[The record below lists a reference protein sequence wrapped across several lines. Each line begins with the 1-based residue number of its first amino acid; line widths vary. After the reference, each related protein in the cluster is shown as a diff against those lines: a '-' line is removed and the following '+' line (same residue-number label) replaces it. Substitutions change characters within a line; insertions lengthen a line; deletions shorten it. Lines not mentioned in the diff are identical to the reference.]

1 MAQYDSYKSS
11 GIEWIGDIPSHW
23 EFRKFNHICRIITDF
38 VASGSFAD
46 LRENVQYLSEPDYAM
61 LVRTTD
67 LANPDINEGRV
78 YISKESYTFLSNS
91 NLFGGEVI
99 LPNVGSVGSV
109 YMVPQNLYERMSL
122 APNSIMFKTK
132 YSDRFYF
139 YYFLSFPGNKT
150 LVDLAQSTTLAKFNK
165 TDLRAIRVLFPSPS
179 EQKSIADYLDTE
191 CKKID
196 DLIAKEEKMVSLLE
210 EARQSIIAK
219 AITKGINPDSE
230 MKESGVFWIG
240 ATPKSWTVKRLRF
253 TGELKNGLTYTP
265 SDICSEE
272 EGILV
277 LRSSNIQNNKLSF
290 DDNVY
295 VKKYDNRLLVE
306 QGDVIICSRNGSL
319 SLVGKSVYIDS
330 PIKATFGA
338 FMLRYRSC
346 ENTEYAYYMVSTAVK
361 MYKALFSTTTVNQLI
376 IGDFKD
382 MVVSIPPLEEQQRIV
397 SYIKDNTSWIE
408 NKIAMSKKQIDLLKE
423 YKQSLITEV
432 VTGKRKV
439 C

>member
-1 MAQYDSYKSS
+1 MNTYDKYIES
-11 GIEWIGDIPSHW
+11 GIEWLGKVPSHW
-23 EFRKFNHICRIITDF
+23 KIKRGKYVTKLLSGFPFNSDLFSTDEADMPLIRIRDIMNTSTESF
-38 VASGSFAD
+38 YSGSYPSAYIIRKGDVLVGMDGDF
-46 LRENVQYLSEPDYAM
+46 NVAIWNGPDGLLNQRVCKVDDVPGYSARYAYYV
-61 LVRTTD
+61 LPRP
-67 LANPDINEGRV
+67 LKCINDV
-78 YISKESYTFLSNS
+78 TY
-91 NLFGGEVI
+91 
-99 LPNVGSVGSV
+99 
-109 YMVPQNLYERMSL
+109 
-122 APNSIMFKTK
+122 
-132 YSDRFYF
+132 
-139 YYFLSFPGNKT
+139 
-150 LVDLAQSTTLAKFNK
+150 STTVKHLSTFDIYREYLPVPPMK
-165 TDLRAIRVLFPSPS
+165 
-179 EQKSIADYLDTE
+179 EQEAIADYLDAE

-196 DLIAKEEKMVSLLE
+196 ELIAKEEKRVSLLE
-210 EARQSIIAK
+210 EARQSIITR

-240 ATPKSWTVKRLRF
+240 TTPKSWTVKRIRF
-253 TGELKNGLTYTP
+253 TGESKNGLTYKP
-265 SDICSEE
+265 SDICPEE

-277 LRSSNIQNNKLSF
+277 LRSSNIQNSKLSF

-295 VKKYDNRLLVE
+295 VKKYDSRLLVE

-346 ENTEYAYYMVSTAVK
+346 ENKEYAYYMVSTAVK

-382 MVVSIPPLEEQQRIV
+382 MEVSVPPLEEQQRIV
-397 SYIKDNTSWIE
+397 LYIKDNTSSLE
-408 NKIAMSKKQIDLLKE
+408 NRIATSIKQINLLKE

>member
-1 MAQYDSYKSS
+1 MTGYSKYKYS
-11 GIEWIGDIPSHW
+11 GFSWIGDIPEHW
-23 EFRKFNHICRIITDF
+23 SVKRTKY
-38 VASGSFAD
+38 VASLYNGDSLNDDQKNAYSDFSESDETLPYIASKDIEKDSCTVDYVNGTRIPRKEKNTNGRPFAKAPSGSSLLCIEGGSAGRKRCIID
-46 LRENVQYLSEPDYAM
+46 REVNFVNKLCCFVPK
-61 LVRTTD
+61 
-67 LANPDINEGRV
+67 INGRFLFY
-78 YISKESYTFLSNS
+78 YICSHPYWENFK
-91 NLFGGEVI
+91 
-99 LPNVGSVGSV
+99 
-109 YMVPQNLYERMSL
+109 QNLQGM
-122 APNSIMFKTK
+122 IGGVTVTK
-132 YSDRFYF
+132 
-139 YYFLSFPGNKT
+139 LSTFPIPIPP
-150 LVDLAQSTTLAKFNK
+150 DE
-165 TDLRAIRVLFPSPS
+165 
-179 EQKSIADYLDTE
+179 EQKAIADYLDTE

-196 DLIAKEEKMVSLLE
+196 DLIAKEEKRVSLLE
-210 EARQSIIAK
+210 EARQAIIAK

-253 TGELKNGLTYTP
+253 TGESKNGLTYTP

>member
-1 MAQYDSYKSS
+1 MIKYDTYKDSRV
-11 GIEWIGDIPSHW
+11 EWIGEIPSHW
-23 EFRKFNHICRIITDF
+23 QIMPFKRRMKMNNGADYKDWVTDEGYPVIGSGGQFAFASKFMYDGEVVLLGRKGTIDRPLYFNGPFWAVDTMF
-38 VASGSFAD
+38 YAV
-46 LRENVQYLSEPDYAM
+46 PDK
-61 LVRTTD
+61 
-67 LANPDINEGRV
+67 RV
-78 YISKESYTFLSNS
+78 YCKYMYYQALTFPFNYYATATA
-91 NLFGGEVI
+91 
-99 LPNVGSVGSV
+99 LPSMTQTELGNNPIC
-109 YMVPQNLYERMSL
+109 VPPYDEQ
-122 APNSIMFKTK
+122 
-132 YSDRFYF
+132 
-139 YYFLSFPGNKT
+139 
-150 LVDLAQSTTLAKFNK
+150 
-165 TDLRAIRVLFPSPS
+165 RA
-179 EQKSIADYLDTE
+179 IADYLDSE
-191 CKKID
+191 CTKID
-196 DLIAKEEKMVSLLE
+196 NLIAKEEKRVSLLE

-219 AITKGINPDSE
+219 AVTKGINPDSE

-253 TGELKNGLTYTP
+253 TGESKNGLTYTP

-272 EGILV
+272 EGILI

>member
-1 MAQYDSYKSS
+1 M
-11 GIEWIGDIPSHW
+11 
-23 EFRKFNHICRIITDF
+23 
-38 VASGSFAD
+38 
-46 LRENVQYLSEPDYAM
+46 
-61 LVRTTD
+61 
-67 LANPDINEGRV
+67 
-78 YISKESYTFLSNS
+78 
-91 NLFGGEVI
+91 
-99 LPNVGSVGSV
+99 
-109 YMVPQNLYERMSL
+109 
-122 APNSIMFKTK
+122 
-132 YSDRFYF
+132 
-139 YYFLSFPGNKT
+139 
-150 LVDLAQSTTLAKFNK
+150 
-165 TDLRAIRVLFPSPS
+165 
-179 EQKSIADYLDTE
+179 
-191 CKKID
+191 
-196 DLIAKEEKMVSLLE
+196 E

-253 TGELKNGLTYTP
+253 TGESKNGLTYTP
-265 SDICSEE
+265 S
-272 EGILV
+272 
-277 LRSSNIQNNKLSF
+277 
-290 DDNVY
+290 DNVY

-408 NKIAMSKKQIDLLKE
+408 NKIAMSKKQIV
-423 YKQSLITEV
+423 EV
-432 VTGKRKV
+432 GKNTAHQGPIFAL
-439 C
+439 

>member
-1 MAQYDSYKSS
+1 MNNGADYKDWVTDEGYPVIGSGGQFAFASKFMYD
-11 GIEWIGDIPSHW
+11 GEVVLLG
-23 EFRKFNHICRIITDF
+23 RKGTIDRPLYFNGPFWAVDTMF
-38 VASGSFAD
+38 YAV
-46 LRENVQYLSEPDYAM
+46 PDK
-61 LVRTTD
+61 
-67 LANPDINEGRV
+67 RV
-78 YISKESYTFLSNS
+78 YCKYMYYQALTFPFNYYATATA
-91 NLFGGEVI
+91 
-99 LPNVGSVGSV
+99 LP
-109 YMVPQNLYERMSL
+109 
-122 APNSIMFKTK
+122 
-132 YSDRFYF
+132 
-139 YYFLSFPGNKT
+139 
-150 LVDLAQSTTLAKFNK
+150 STTQTELGNNPICVPPY
-165 TDLRAIRVLFPSPS
+165 DEQRA
-179 EQKSIADYLDTE
+179 IADYLDTE
-191 CKKID
+191 CKNID
-196 DLIAKEEKMVSLLE
+196 DLIAKEEKRVSLLE

-253 TGELKNGLTYTP
+253 TGESKNGLTYTP

>member
-1 MAQYDSYKSS
+1 ML
-11 GIEWIGDIPSHW
+11 G
-23 EFRKFNHICRIITDF
+23 RKGTIDRPLYFNGPFWAVDTMF
-38 VASGSFAD
+38 YAV
-46 LRENVQYLSEPDYAM
+46 PDK
-61 LVRTTD
+61 
-67 LANPDINEGRV
+67 RV
-78 YISKESYTFLSNS
+78 YCKYMYYQALTFPFNYYATATA
-91 NLFGGEVI
+91 
-99 LPNVGSVGSV
+99 LPSMTQTELGNNPIC
-109 YMVPQNLYERMSL
+109 VPPYDEQ
-122 APNSIMFKTK
+122 
-132 YSDRFYF
+132 
-139 YYFLSFPGNKT
+139 
-150 LVDLAQSTTLAKFNK
+150 
-165 TDLRAIRVLFPSPS
+165 RA
-179 EQKSIADYLDTE
+179 IADYLDSE
-191 CKKID
+191 CTKID
-196 DLIAKEEKMVSLLE
+196 NLIAKEEKRVSLLE

-219 AITKGINPDSE
+219 AVTKGINPDSE

-253 TGELKNGLTYTP
+253 TGESKNGLTYTP

-272 EGILV
+272 EGILI

-319 SLVGKSVYIDS
+319 SLVDKSVYIDS